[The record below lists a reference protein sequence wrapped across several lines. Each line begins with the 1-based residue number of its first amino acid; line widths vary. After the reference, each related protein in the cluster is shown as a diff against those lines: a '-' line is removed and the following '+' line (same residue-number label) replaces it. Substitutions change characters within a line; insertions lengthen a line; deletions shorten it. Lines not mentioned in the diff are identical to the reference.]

1 MQRSLF
7 IRHGQHFQP
16 QSSLASSQTTS
27 QGREARV
34 WEDFFILREN
44 HPANAEFY
52 QIESIMGANGRQI
65 YPYAEPDIRI
75 RALALDMPSPM
86 LKSW

>member
-16 QSSLASSQTTS
+16 QSSLANSQTTS

-34 WEDFFILREN
+34 WEDFFILRKITRLMPNFIKLKALWERM
-44 HPANAEFY
+44 E
-52 QIESIMGANGRQI
+52 GRFIHMPSQI
-65 YPYAEPDIRI
+65 YVFEP
-75 RALALDMPSPM
+75 
-86 LKSW
+86 